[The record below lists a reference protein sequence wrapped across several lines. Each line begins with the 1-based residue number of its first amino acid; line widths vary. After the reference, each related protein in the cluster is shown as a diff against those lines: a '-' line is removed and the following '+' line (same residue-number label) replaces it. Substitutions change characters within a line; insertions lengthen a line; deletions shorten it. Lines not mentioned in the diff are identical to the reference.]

1 MTHHNDY
8 LGQLRRDWVRTGH
21 SPSSQRAFA
30 RFASRWPELPL
41 DGVIDLGDLVESLE
55 RRSGLTVIEKAEI
68 LKALL
73 VEARE
78 PEIARALL
86 QTLIPGIISTCRQ
99 LKFGDG
105 IISEPS
111 EMLAVAIASCTEL
124 IHDWAGQSR
133 QYCAP
138 DLLSALRGRLRRWM
152 LKEKEAARSVQEAQ
166 HQVEPTTI
174 PSPLLTRLETMARG
188 PHERLVRLTYQ
199 RVFEGRSL
207 RGLAKA
213 DRSAPQSLQLELQNF
228 ARNYLL

>member
-1 MTHHNDY
+1 
-8 LGQLRRDWVRTGH
+8 
-21 SPSSQRAFA
+21 
-30 RFASRWPELPL
+30 
-41 DGVIDLGDLVESLE
+41 VIDLGDLVESLE
-55 RRSGLTVIEKAEI
+55 RRSGLTVIEKAGI

-166 HQVEPTTI
+166 YQVEPTTI

-207 RGLAKA
+207 RELAKA

>member
-21 SPSSQRAFA
+21 SPSSHRAFA

-207 RGLAKA
+207 RELAKA

>member
-1 MTHHNDY
+1 M
-8 LGQLRRDWVRTGH
+8 
-21 SPSSQRAFA
+21 A
-30 RFASRWPELPL
+30 ELPL

-111 EMLAVAIASCTEL
+111 ETLAVAIASCTEL

-207 RGLAKA
+207 RELAKA